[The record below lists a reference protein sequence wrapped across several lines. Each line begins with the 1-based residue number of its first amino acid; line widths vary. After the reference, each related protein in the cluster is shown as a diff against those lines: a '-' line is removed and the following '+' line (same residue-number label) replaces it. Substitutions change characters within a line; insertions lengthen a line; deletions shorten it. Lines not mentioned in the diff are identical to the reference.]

1 MILGVLGS
9 DKLVTPTNAL
19 LTEVFTGV
27 KPDKVVI
34 LAEEQPK
41 ADVTGLR
48 DVLSVF
54 GLNPEVS
61 VKVLGTGVK
70 AWRDG
75 LRDVELDLADV
86 TPGRKYMAYAVLAY
100 SRARDVRYVY
110 LKEESK
116 GYHMFG
122 YVPFDEV
129 TVYDMRTGEEVPFDP
144 PRTRGDFPRKSSLTP
159 EGLTSLVNLY
169 SLLGK
174 VEVSTEPDPGVKE
187 DIYEEGERL
196 CKTRAGFLRFR
207 EEEEIRKLAESSYFI
222 ADTNVYINLGSRIS
236 RLVWA
241 NRSFRLL
248 PSRSVYRELSAKT
261 ESTQKDE
268 FPVKFHLGMQA
279 FRALH
284 PKLPEVDRRFGDIAL
299 LHEVKALKSDFP
311 ENIVL
316 ITGDKGLVNAAR
328 SQGVKSVHLSK
339 LVERDDGDWGEYI
352 SCMRFF
358 ANVKVTVDG
367 REVAVVRRTTDV
379 KPYTEVEA
387 VDLDFNYPKLV
398 EKLEEFLG
406 RKRED

>member
-1 MILGVLGS
+1 MGS
-9 DKLVTPTNAL
+9 DKLVTPTNAV

-27 KPDKVVI
+27 KPDKVIV
-34 LAEEQPK
+34 LAEEQPR
-41 ADVTGLR
+41 ADVTRLAEVL
-48 DVLSVF
+48 DVL
-54 GLNPEVS
+54 GINAEIA
-61 VKVLGTGVK
+61 VKVIGTGVK
-70 AWRDG
+70 AWREGVTD
-75 LRDVELDLADV
+75 LDLDMVDV

-129 TVYDMRTGEEVPFDP
+129 KVYDMRTGEEVPFDP
-144 PRTRGDFPRKSSLTP
+144 PKTRGDLPKKSNLTP

-174 VEVSTEPDPGVKE
+174 VEVSTEPDPSVKE

-196 CKTRAGFLRFR
+196 CKIRAGFLRF
-207 EEEEIRKLAESSYFI
+207 EEENQIRKLAESSYFI
-222 ADTNVYINLGSRIS
+222 ADTNVYIVLGTRIA

-248 PSRSVYRELSAKT
+248 PSKSVYKELSAKT

-268 FPVKFHLGMQA
+268 FPVKFYLGMQA
-279 FRALH
+279 FRELH
-284 PKLPEVDRRFGDIAL
+284 PKLPEIDRRFGDIAL

-328 SQGVKSVHLSK
+328 SQGVKCVHLSK
-339 LVERDDGDWGEYI
+339 LVKSEDGDWGEYI

-367 REVAVVRRTTDV
+367 REAAVVRRTTDLEQ
-379 KPYTEVEA
+379 YTEVEA
-387 VDLDFNYPKLV
+387 VDLNHNYPKV
-398 EKLEEFLG
+398 VDKLELFLG
-406 RKRED
+406 RKKEN